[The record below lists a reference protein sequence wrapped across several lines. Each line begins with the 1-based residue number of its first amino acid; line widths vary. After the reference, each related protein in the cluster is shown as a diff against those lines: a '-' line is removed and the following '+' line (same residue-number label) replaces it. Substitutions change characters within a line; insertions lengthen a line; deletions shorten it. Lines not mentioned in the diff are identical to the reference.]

1 MASAFRRA
9 RRLLA
14 AVHSGLYGGSGHF
27 PGMLFP
33 RRLAPPKNV
42 FNTAVFG
49 FH

>member
-14 AVHSGLYGGSGHF
+14 AIHSGLYGGSGHF
-27 PGMLFP
+27 PGI
-33 RRLAPPKNV
+33 V